1 MEEIAKTNLF
11 LNLNLEG
18 IQSNLIIKLLLIK
31 YGKNSLNQ
39 KYATELYASGGNP
52 HKYSYTHPQQKAIT
66 NLILEDVIQQVI
78 TGLFI

>member
-1 MEEIAKTNLF
+1 M
-11 LNLNLEG
+11 
-18 IQSNLIIKLLLIK
+18 K

-39 KYATELYASGGNP
+39 KHATELHTSGGNP
-52 HKYSYTHPQQKAIT
+52 HKYSYAHPQQRAIT

>member
-1 MEEIAKTNLF
+1 MKHLNLF
-11 LNLNLEG
+11 G
-18 IQSNLIIKLLLIK
+18 DGRQSNLTIKLLLIK

-39 KYATELYASGGNP
+39 KHAIELYASGGNP
-52 HKYSYTHPQQKAIT
+52 HKYRAIT

>member
-1 MEEIAKTNLF
+1 M
-11 LNLNLEG
+11 
-18 IQSNLIIKLLLIK
+18 K

-39 KYATELYASGGNP
+39 KHATEFYASGGNP
-52 HKYSYTHPQQKAIT
+52 HKYSYAHPQQRAIT